1 MNKNK
6 NDNSKYK
13 NIDLSNID
21 IDKIDYAKALKDA
34 NVNHPSHY
42 CNIDGIECI
51 DVAEHFNFNIGN
63 AIKYLWRAGLKAED
77 RYEEDLRKAIWYIK
91 REISRVSTPV
101 EESDN

>member
-6 NDNSKYK
+6 NDTDKYK
-13 NIDLSNID
+13 NIDLSNVD
-21 IDKIDYAKALKDA
+21 IAKIDYAKVLKDA

-63 AIKYLWRAGLKAED
+63 AIKYLWRAGLKNKNK
-77 RYEEDLRKAIWYIK
+77 YVEDLLKAKWYID
-91 REISRVSTPV
+91 REIKRVSPPV